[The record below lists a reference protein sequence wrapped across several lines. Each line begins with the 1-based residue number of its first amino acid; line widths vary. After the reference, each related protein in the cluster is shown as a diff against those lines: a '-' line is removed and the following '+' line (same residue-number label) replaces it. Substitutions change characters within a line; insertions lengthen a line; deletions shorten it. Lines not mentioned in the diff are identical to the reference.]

1 MDGGVEAGDDG
12 LRLAEEG
19 VDGGGA
25 FDAFEVI
32 AVFAGVAGVEG
43 VEGVEGVAV
52 GAEVFDEIGGEF
64 VGVWT
69 LGRPQ
74 IPRNSVASLLA
85 VAMVLRWS
93 FAVNSGW
100 RL

>member
-1 MDGGVEAGDDG
+1 M
-12 LRLAEEG
+12 
-19 VDGGGA
+19 
-25 FDAFEVI
+25 
-32 AVFAGVAGVEG
+32 FAGVA
-43 VEGVEGVAV
+43 GVEGVAV

>member
-1 MDGGVEAGDDG
+1 LDGGVEAGDDG
-12 LRLAEEG
+12 LRLAEQG

-25 FDAFEVI
+25 FDPREVV

-43 VEGVEGVAV
+43 IAV